1 MHYNIALLPKKVTNL
16 VTFMESNVLCYFF
29 LYLFFLFKKQK
40 KKKKHKC
47 YVYLK

>member
-1 MHYNIALLPKKVTNL
+1 MLYSLKKVTNL

-40 KKKKHKC
+40 KKKKHMLCLSKVIFA
-47 YVYLK
+47 Y